1 MEHDDRHAV
10 GGAAPVDAVQAHAYA
25 FEGDIP
31 GLGRVRRAHL
41 PVLRNYDS
49 RVTVLDALAP
59 DVLLLNGR
67 LLTMDAHGSRAEG
80 LAVRNGRI
88 VAVGATADLR
98 ELAGPRTQVIDLAG
112 RTAIPGLVDP
122 HLHLASHAPL
132 RQLVDVRYWFTQ
144 IRSNVDVLSALHAR
158 AQTTPPG

>member
-1 MEHDDRHAV
+1 M
-10 GGAAPVDAVQAHAYA
+10 
-25 FEGDIP
+25 
-31 GLGRVRRAHL
+31 
-41 PVLRNYDS
+41 
-49 RVTVLDALAP
+49 TVLDALAP

-67 LLTMDAHGSRAEG
+67 VLIMDAHGSRAEG

-144 IRSNVDVLSALHAR
+144 IRSNVDVLSALRAR
-158 AQTTPPG
+158 AQTTPPGEWVAGYGSPLQDLRMVERRRLTRDELDEFVKY

>member
-1 MEHDDRHAV
+1 M
-10 GGAAPVDAVQAHAYA
+10 
-25 FEGDIP
+25 
-31 GLGRVRRAHL
+31 
-41 PVLRNYDS
+41 
-49 RVTVLDALAP
+49 TVLDALAP

-67 LLTMDAHGSRAEG
+67 VLTMDAHGSRAEG

-122 HLHLASHAPL
+122 HLHLASRCTSSQH
-132 RQLVDVRYWFTQ
+132 
-144 IRSNVDVLSALHAR
+144 
-158 AQTTPPG
+158 